1 MQGHSI
7 QFYDKM
13 KAKNSHKIGVILMP
27 WRSKTVEKIREE
39 FVQAAALSNN
49 FSSLCREFG
58 ITRKTGKKWVER
70 ALLGYAL
77 SDRSRAPHSVPG
89 RTSEETEKL
98 IVDLRLANPGFGA
111 KKIRTILEKQGTP
124 NLPCIKTVNNILNRY
139 GLISPEESLKHKP
152 YVRFE
157 RDKCNDLWQTDFKGE
172 FKTADGNYCFPL
184 DIIDDHSRF
193 LIKIS
198 AFKNTQNVVI
208 STFREAFYEFGMPR
222 SVLSDNGG
230 QFAGFRH
237 GFTRF
242 EKWLMDHDVLP
253 VHGRVKHP
261 QTQGKIERFHRSMK
275 SELLNHTVFD
285 DVSDAQRQLREWGK
299 RYNEVRPHEALG
311 MRCPSEVYVP
321 SERQYCDSVKPFE
334 YDPTY
339 HLIKVNKWGYVRFA
353 HFQIFLSET
362 FVGDYI
368 QFRPN
373 PDGNSFLACYRNF
386 IIAEFSTH
394 DGKLIHRSISR
405 M

>member
-1 MQGHSI
+1 M
-7 QFYDKM
+7 
-13 KAKNSHKIGVILMP
+13 
-27 WRSKTVEKIREE
+27 EKIREE
-39 FVQAAALSNN
+39 FVQAATSCSN
-49 FSSLCREFG
+49 FSALCREFG
-58 ITRKTGKKWVER
+58 ITRKTGLKWVER
-70 ALLGYAL
+70 ARFGGTL
-77 SDRSRAPHSVPG
+77 SDQSRAPHSVPNK
-89 RTSEETEKL
+89 TSEKIEKL

-111 KKIRTILEKQGTP
+111 KKIRAVLSKRETTD
-124 NLPCIKTVNNILNRY
+124 LPCVKTINNILNRN
-139 GLISPEESLKHKP
+139 GLISAEESLKHKP

-157 RDKCNDLWQTDFKGE
+157 KEKCNELWQTDFKGE
-172 FKTADGNYCFPL
+172 FKTADGKYCFPL

-198 AFKNTQNVVI
+198 AFTNTQNVVI
-208 STFREAFYEFGMPR
+208 STFREAFCEYGLPR
-222 SVLSDNGG
+222 SVLSDNGC

-237 GFTRF
+237 GFNGF

-275 SELLNHTVFD
+275 LELLNHTVFD

-321 SERQYCDSVKPFE
+321 SERSYCDSVKPFD
-334 YDPTY
+334 YDTAFS
-339 HLIKVNKWGYVRFA
+339 LIKVNKWGYVRFA
-353 HFQIFLSET
+353 HFQIFLSEI
-362 FVGDYI
+362 FKGDYI

-373 PDGNSFLACYRNF
+373 PDGETFLACYRNF
-386 IIAEFSTH
+386 IIAEFSVH

-405 M
+405 L